1 MNQQSQTRT
10 DPATFEVVK
19 NSLMKAAE
27 EMKIVLAK
35 TAYSPVLKVAGDY
48 SCGIFDAKGDMV
60 AQGPDLPIHLGS
72 MPDAVRAVIQAFGDD
87 IHVDDV
93 FIHNDPYFGGSHLPD
108 VNVVSPAFHGETLL
122 GFGCV
127 RAHWPDIG
135 SATPGSYGAV
145 TEIYGE
151 GLRLPPVRIYARG
164 VLDRN
169 VEAIIRANIRT
180 PDERWGD
187 LSAQI
192 ASNRRASQRLNDLAD
207 KYGAEQLTSIMQE
220 VLDYSERMMRT
231 LLTQLPDGTGTFED
245 FCDGDGIVEQGDDE
259 DATFTIRMKVEKRG
273 DQIEVNFDGT
283 DPAVSGPMNAPLS
296 VTASGVYCSLKMIVD
311 PDGLIPANSGAWRP
325 ISVSAPEGSVVN
337 AAFPSPVV
345 YANHE
350 MSHRVADMTFGALA
364 EVMPDRVMACSQGT
378 SAIMTFG
385 GVDYRTGG
393 RYVSYESVK
402 GGFGARPNKDG
413 INALSSGIAN
423 TMNTPIEA
431 LEMSF
436 PLRVDC
442 YELIPGSG
450 GDGKYRGGLGTRR
463 AWTVLEEKSRA
474 TICMERTQSP
484 PFGVAGGG
492 AGSPSKATLRYPDGT
507 ERTLPS
513 KGAFDVPAGGQ
524 VILEAPGSG
533 GYGDAAERAKSAAK
547 DDIENGYILAN
558 SRT

>member
-1 MNQQSQTRT
+1 MPERRT

-19 NSLMKAAE
+19 NSLQKAAE

-87 IHVDDV
+87 IHEGDV

-108 VNVVSPAFHGETLL
+108 VNVVAPAFHGDRLL

-151 GLRLPPVRIYARG
+151 GLRLPPVRLYAQG
-164 VLDRN
+164 KLDRN
-169 VEAIIRANIRT
+169 VEAIIRANVRT

-192 ASNRRASQRLNDLAD
+192 ASNRRASQRLYDLAE
-207 KYGAEQLTSIMQE
+207 KYGPERLTDIMQE

-231 LLTQLPDGTGTFED
+231 LLKKLPDGEGSFED
-245 FCDGDGIVEQGDDE
+245 FCDGDGIIEQGEKE
-259 DATFTIRMKVEKRG
+259 DATFTIHMKIAKHG
-273 DQIEVNFDGT
+273 DTIEVDFDGT

-325 ISVSAPEGSVVN
+325 IIVSAPEGSVVN

-364 EVMPDRVMACSQGT
+364 EIMPDRVMACSQGT
-378 SAIMTFG
+378 SAIMAFG

-442 YELIPGSG
+442 YELIPNSG
-450 GDGKYRGGLGTRR
+450 GQGKYRGGLGTRR
-463 AWTVLEEKSRA
+463 AWTVLEKTARA
-474 TICMERTQSP
+474 TVCMERTKSA
-484 PFGVAGGG
+484 PFGVAGGRS
-492 AGSPSKATLRYPDGT
+492 GSLGKATLKLPDGT
-507 ERTLPS
+507 ERSLPS

-533 GYGDAAERAKSAAK
+533 GYGDEAERDKAATES
-547 DDIENGYILAN
+547 DIEGGYVTN
-558 SRT
+558 